1 MAHFWFPGAVSGADV
16 QSQNFGI
23 EGGNVWDPMD
33 SPNYAEKLIFRVPG
47 QASRD
52 QVFWVA
58 S

>member
-1 MAHFWFPGAVSGADV
+1 MAQFWFPGAVSGPGV

-52 QVFWVA
+52 
-58 S
+58 